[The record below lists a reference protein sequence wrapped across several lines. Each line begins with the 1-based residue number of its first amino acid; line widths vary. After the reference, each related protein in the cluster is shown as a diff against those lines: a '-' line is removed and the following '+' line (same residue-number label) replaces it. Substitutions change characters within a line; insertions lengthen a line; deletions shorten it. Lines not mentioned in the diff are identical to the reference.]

1 MLIPFIPLNLK
12 PEKTVLFGPI
22 SRSEREKKKL
32 LSRQKINLKL
42 INIFVPERSEI
53 KLPFHRIFSI
63 GSDSNKLIL
72 INSFKIPGRKNH
84 WRASW
89 KVA

>member
-1 MLIPFIPLNLK
+1 MVMLIPFIPLNLK
-12 PEKTVLFGPI
+12 PEKTTVLLGPI
-22 SRSEREKKKL
+22 SRSEREREKKKL

-72 INSFKIPGRKNH
+72 INSF
-84 WRASW
+84 
-89 KVA
+89 

>member
-12 PEKTVLFGPI
+12 PEKPTVLLGPI
-22 SRSEREKKKL
+22 SRSEKERKKKL

-72 INSFKIPGRKNH
+72 INSF
-84 WRASW
+84 
-89 KVA
+89 

>member
-12 PEKTVLFGPI
+12 PEKTTVLLGPI

-42 INIFVPERSEI
+42 INIFQKGANKTSF
-53 KLPFHRIFSI
+53 L
-63 GSDSNKLIL
+63 SNIL
-72 INSFKIPGRKNH
+72 DRFRFE
-84 WRASW
+84 
-89 KVA
+89 